1 MCRIIDRDE
10 SDLHLKDA
18 NKKYGLPPTALKIR
32 KPGNYDRG
40 TFKLTIVLAVETGD
54 PAIPNGQIGSR
65 SRPWIWCQIR
75 NIAGTLAVAYTSF
88 VEEVLNTYTPVMNP
102 GDQRSLIYD
111 NLASHKSSS
120 VYETIRRQGH
130 RVICR
135 PPGRPQ
141 DGPVDFAINQA
152 CERLQNRWAE
162 VKDLAS
168 ITRVLQEIIDYEITG
183 MDDLFI
189 KCGYHWN

>member
-88 VEEVLNTYTPVMNP
+88 VEEVLNTYTPVLNP
-102 GDQRSLIYD
+102 DDQQSLMHV
-111 NLASHKSSS
+111 NLTSHKSPS
-120 VYETIRRQGH
+120 VYEAVRRRGH
-130 RVICR
+130 RVIYR
-135 PPGRPQ
+135 SPYYPQ
-141 DGPVDFAINQA
+141 DGPVKFAINEA
-152 CERLQNRWAE
+152 CERL
-162 VKDLAS
+162 
-168 ITRVLQEIIDYEITG
+168 
-183 MDDLFI
+183 
-189 KCGYHWN
+189 